1 MKIIS
6 IAVLALFTNLNAE
19 AQTQST
25 ERSKRSYSLFNPTP
39 KDQMREMETDRPD
52 VTESAYSVDAGHF
65 QIESDA
71 FRFSRTKNGEG
82 TSTETTYNLANLKIG
97 LSNSVDLQLVIPFY
111 QKEKMKFPD
120 GNRVKS
126 SAGFNDFTFRLK
138 KNVWGNDGGGTALAV
153 MPFINVLT
161 GKHAEDKRPEGGVV
175 VPFTAD
181 LKNNWSLGAQGQFSF
196 LRNED
201 HKYDGEILNSI
212 TVGKAIS
219 ETSSSFIET
228 HYTYNIDTRS
238 FELFF
243 NGGFVYSFSE
253 NLKVDAGFNYG
264 LTKGSANIIFIGYS
278 FRY

>member
-1 MKIIS
+1 MKIMS
-6 IAVLALFTNLNAE
+6 IAVLALFTNLIAE
-19 AQTQST
+19 AQTPYT
-25 ERSKRSYSLFNPTP
+25 ERSKRSYSIFHPTP
-39 KDQMREMETDRPD
+39 GNQMREMETDRPD

-71 FRFSRTKNGEG
+71 IRFSRTKTSEG
-82 TSTETTYNLANLKIG
+82 TNTETTYNLANLKIG
-97 LSNSVDLQLVIPFY
+97 LSNSVDLQVVIPFY
-111 QKEKMKFPD
+111 QQEKMKFPD
-120 GNRVKS
+120 GNRLKS
-126 SAGFNDFTFRLK
+126 STGFNDFTFRLK
-138 KNVWGNDGGGTALAV
+138 KNVWGNDGGATALAI
-153 MPFINVLT
+153 MPFVNVLT
-161 GKHAEDKRPEGGVV
+161 GKNAEDKRPEGGVV

-181 LKNNWSLGAQGQFSF
+181 LKNDWSLGAQGQFSF

-212 TVGKAIS
+212 TVGKAMS

-228 HYTYNIDTRS
+228 HYTYNLDSRS

-264 LTKGSANIIFIGYS
+264 LTKGSGKIIFIGYS